1 MLLDILKISALMA
14 ALIVPLFFPVT
25 KIHSINIPKNYNDT
39 SDAHY
44 AINERGCLEEIRHD
58 NISSHELN

>member
-1 MLLDILKISALMA
+1 MILDLLKIGAVVA

-25 KIHSINIPKNYNDT
+25 KIHTIRTPKNHNDT

-44 AINERGCLEEIRHD
+44 AINERGCLEEISHN
-58 NISSHELN
+58 NISSHELK

>member
-1 MLLDILKISALMA
+1 MLVDLLKISALLA

-25 KIHSINIPKNYNDT
+25 KIHTVRIPKNYNDT

-44 AINERGCLEEIRHD
+44 AINERGCLEEISHN
-58 NISSHELN
+58 NISSHELY

>member
-1 MLLDILKISALMA
+1 MA

-25 KIHSINIPKNYNDT
+25 KIHTIRIPKNHNDT

-44 AINERGCLEEIRHD
+44 AINEHGCLEEISHN
-58 NISSHELN
+58 NISRHELN

>member
-1 MLLDILKISALMA
+1 MLIDLLKISALMA

-25 KIHSINIPKNYNDT
+25 KINAVRIPKNYNDT

-58 NISSHELN
+58 NISSHEVN

>member
-1 MLLDILKISALMA
+1 MA

>member
-1 MLLDILKISALMA
+1 MA
-14 ALIVPLFFPVT
+14 ALIIPLFFPVT
-25 KIHSINIPKNYNDT
+25 KINAIRMPKNYNDT